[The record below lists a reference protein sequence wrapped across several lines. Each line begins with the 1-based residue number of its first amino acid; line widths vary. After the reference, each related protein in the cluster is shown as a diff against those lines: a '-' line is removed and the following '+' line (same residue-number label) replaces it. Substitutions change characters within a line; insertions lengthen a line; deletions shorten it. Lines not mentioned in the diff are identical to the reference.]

1 MKPSLSWPEASLARL
16 EPSFAMMGAM
26 GFGATAL
33 RKCTTVEQ
41 MTHLHHA
48 GNASGIVHGA
58 AILGWG
64 SAPFQRGALQ
74 FINAVGAQRFAARS
88 HALAARYGVRFEPA
102 AVVVAQAESG
112 WRFED

>member
-1 MKPSLSWPEASLARL
+1 
-16 EPSFAMMGAM
+16 MMGAM
-26 GFGATAL
+26 GLGATAL

-41 MTHLHHA
+41 ITHLHHA

-102 AVVVAQAESG
+102 AVVVAQVESG
-112 WRFED
+112 WRFEDDQLPPSRWQIGRAHV